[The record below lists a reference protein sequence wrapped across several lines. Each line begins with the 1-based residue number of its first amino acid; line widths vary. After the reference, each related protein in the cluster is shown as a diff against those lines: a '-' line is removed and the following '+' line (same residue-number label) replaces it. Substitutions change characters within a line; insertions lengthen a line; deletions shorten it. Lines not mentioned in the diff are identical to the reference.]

1 MATRVISILQHIC
14 ILRVRFSR
22 YADGMT
28 LLLDRVVWSRYIEIS
43 LRSVT
48 HLSHGD
54 KYEDLS
60 WNLGRYSSS
69 KRNNK
74 CLGSTSIAS
83 HLSVTDLYDTLL
95 SHRNVNSLKLE

>member
-1 MATRVISILQHIC
+1 MI
-14 ILRVRFSR
+14 RVRFSR

-28 LLLDRVVWSRYIEIS
+28 LLPDRVVWSRYIEIS

-48 HLSHGD
+48 HLSRGD

-69 KRNNK
+69 KSSRKKADDERNNK

-83 HLSVTDLYDTLL
+83 HLPVTDLYDTLL
-95 SHRNVNSLKLE
+95 SHRDVNFLKLE